1 MRRQYGVPGPGG
13 GTFYVVTLLLGLIGF
28 SGVGICLN
36 LLTGSHDLGFSEIIG
51 YLWADDGSQQAFI
64 VRDLRLPRIACAAG
78 VGAVLALAG
87 VLVRLITRNP
97 LADPGL
103 TGVTGGAVFGVA
115 FCLTWISTAPS
126 ALIPAGIM
134 GGILAASLTVLL
146 AGYQNMQPTRLI
158 LAGVSVS
165 IFFIAATSMV
175 MILSKSSMQSLYF
188 WMVGGFINRTWLEF
202 DLFLPWALSG
212 IFLTFLVTPVMGL
225 LQFEDS
231 MANSLGISA
240 QKWRLTL
247 AILSILLVAASV
259 AIAGPLGFVGLVAGH
274 LSQILLRHYRRHMG
288 LWLLTSLLVGC
299 GLTIWADTLSRLYGG
314 GRLPAGVL
322 TAILGGIFFIALF
335 NRQTQSRV

>member
-1 MRRQYGVPGPGG
+1 MRRWHVAQLQWRGS
-13 GTFYVVTLLLGLIGF
+13 FYLIVLFLGLIG
-28 SGVGICLN
+28 VGGAGFFLN
-36 LLTGSHDLGFSEIIG
+36 LLTGAHDLAFAEIMN

-64 VRDLRLPRIACAAG
+64 VRELRLPRVACAAG

-87 VLVRLITRNP
+87 VLIRLITRNP

-126 ALIPAGIM
+126 ALVPAGII
-134 GGILAASLTVLL
+134 GGMMAASLTVIL
-146 AGYQNMQPTRLI
+146 AGYQNLQPTRLI

-188 WMVGGFINRTWLEF
+188 WMVGGFINRSWLEF
-202 DLFLPWALSG
+202 DLFLPWALAG
-212 IFLTFLVTPVMGL
+212 VFLTFLVTPVMGL

-240 QKWRLTL
+240 QKWRLAL

-274 LSQILLRHYRRHMG
+274 LSQILLRHYRHHMG
-288 LWLLTSLLVGC
+288 LWLLTSLLVGS

-335 NRQTQSRV
+335 NRQKQSRV

>member
-1 MRRQYGVPGPGG
+1 MSRQYVALGQWGG
-13 GTFYVVTLLLGLIGF
+13 AFYVIALLLGLIGF
-28 SGVGICLN
+28 SGAGLCLN

-64 VRDLRLPRIACAAG
+64 VRDLRLPRVACAAG

-87 VLVRLITRNP
+87 VLIRLITRNP

-212 IFLTFLVTPVMGL
+212 IFLTFLVTPVIGL
-225 LQFEDS
+225 LQFEDA

-274 LSQILLRHYRRHMG
+274 LSQILLRHYRQNMG
-288 LWLLTSLLVGC
+288 LWLLTSLLVGS
-299 GLTIWADTLSRLYGG
+299 GLTIWADSLSRLYGG

-335 NRQTQSRV
+335 NRQKQSRV